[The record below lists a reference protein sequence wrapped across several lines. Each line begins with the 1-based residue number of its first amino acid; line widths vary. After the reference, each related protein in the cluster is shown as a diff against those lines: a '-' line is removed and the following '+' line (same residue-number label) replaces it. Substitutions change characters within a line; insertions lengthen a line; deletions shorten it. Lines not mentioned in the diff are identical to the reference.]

1 MILLN
6 ILDIQHYPSP
16 SELDHLK
23 AVVCPAAE
31 LHDTGLLVEGEILDV
46 HLTGGVVD
54 GWRLPLQII
63 IMVMD
68 TLQQY
73 LLLVVFLCCMFFI
86 FVFYLNQSSMVEGCL
101 RCKRNFKIAIGAGK
115 H

>member
-46 HLTGGVVD
+46 HLTGAVVD
-54 GWRLPLQII
+54 GGRPPLHLPGA
-63 IMVMD
+63 
-68 TLQQY
+68 
-73 LLLVVFLCCMFFI
+73 
-86 FVFYLNQSSMVEGCL
+86 VEGGL
-101 RCKRNFKIAIGAGK
+101 GGQRHLEVTVSADN
-115 H
+115 